1 MSKIFK
7 YIRNIHYYET
17 DSMGI
22 THHSNYVRFFEEARI
37 DFMSYIDLAY
47 DKLERL
53 GIIIPVT
60 GIDLEYKNVSK
71 FAQILRFES
80 AIVLFTGV
88 RMTVQ
93 YKVFDNETNELICSG
108 HTKHAFVDSNFQ
120 PFALQKKFPEIYQKF
135 EDWNLKKEF

>member
-1 MSKIFK
+1 MTKIFQ

-17 DSMGI
+17 DGMGI
-22 THHSNYVRFFEEARI
+22 THHSNYVRIFEEARI
-37 DFMSYIDLAY
+37 DFMSKIDLAY
-47 DKLERL
+47 DKLEDL

-71 FAQILRFES
+71 FAQVLRLES
-80 AIVLFTGV
+80 AIVYFTGV

-93 YKVFDNETNELICSG
+93 YKVFDNETDELICTG
-108 HTKHAFVDSNFQ
+108 HTRHAFVDLKFQ

-135 EDWNLKKEF
+135 ESWNLHEEF